1 MLTKR
6 ETEIFLQFCEHKNEY
21 LKANHFSD
29 ELNVS
34 LRTVQNDIKVIKKA
48 MQNQTSFEIESKVPF
63 GTRLIV
69 KDQKGFEEYLASL
82 KNKNEESLIKPK
94 KKYSISSMC

>member
-1 MLTKR
+1 
-6 ETEIFLQFCEHKNEY
+6 
-21 LKANHFSD
+21 
-29 ELNVS
+29 
-34 LRTVQNDIKVIKKA
+34 

-82 KNKNEESLIKPK
+82 KNKNEESLSEKEGRIHKLLNYLLNQK
-94 KKYSISSMC
+94 KVFH